1 MGWWRTSVR
10 RPIGHFG
17 YPTMSWCVRGEMLSV
32 AKELRPITLL
42 RTRSL
47 TVSLTHTHAPRRQHE
62 QPMRR
67 RRWSWRR
74 SRFRRRARPRS
85 HLLGRQGGGAP
96 VQGAV
101 VWATASSPLARSEHR
116 PALAWVSGPMCPA
129 RRIERRR
136 RIGPLRTRNA
146 SCCTTRAIPAKCQ
159 SAPKRTRHGPSRCDS
174 ALGFTRDVGDPQD
187 RAQAAKMI
195 AFTGA
200 SRVN

>member
-1 MGWWRTSVR
+1 
-10 RPIGHFG
+10 
-17 YPTMSWCVRGEMLSV
+17 MSTCYCCSCCSLLVLLQLHTPHARLLS
-32 AKELRPITLL
+32 
-42 RTRSL
+42 
-47 TVSLTHTHAPRRQHE
+47 HAPRRQHE
-62 QPMRR
+62 QPRRR

-85 HLLGRQGGGAP
+85 HLYLAGRGGGHLCRPLLLFGPPQA
-96 VQGAV
+96 A
-101 VWATASSPLARSEHR
+101 PLARSEHR

-159 SAPKRTRHGPSRCDS
+159 SAPKRTRHGPSRCDG